1 MTCSVPT
8 GFSIHEFEGKLV
20 WSLTQSWWST
30 IITNVRK
37 MSWLQGLQWQNRHIW
52 ENTLKKNN
60 HSLRT
65 ELPLCSLQNN
75 VLPVFEIL
83 TTLWLY
89 NGKSSI
95 HLPGFDDVYI
105 NRASVYFTK
114 KCIPQSRWNY
124 HKVSRERSNALASH
138 QCVPGSISRLG
149 VICGLS
155 LSLLWEVFARVLRFS
170 AVFTNLHLIKFDL
183 INLICTR
190 PHKLWALKPI
200 VFK

>member
-1 MTCSVPT
+1 MTKSPHLWEC
-8 GFSIHEFEGKLV
+8 FEK
-20 WSLTQSWWST
+20 
-30 IITNVRK
+30 I
-37 MSWLQGLQWQNRHIW
+37 
-52 ENTLKKNN
+52 N

-75 VLPVFEIL
+75 LLPVFEIL

-95 HLPGFDDVYI
+95 HLSGFDDVYI

-114 KCIPQSRWNY
+114 CIPQSRWNY
-124 HKVSRERSNALASH
+124 HEVSRKHSNTLASH

-155 LSLLWEVFARVLRFS
+155 LSLLWEVFPRVLRFS
-170 AVFTNLHLIKFDL
+170 SLFTNLHLIKFDL
-183 INLICTR
+183 INLICTQ
-190 PHKLWALKPI
+190 ALS
-200 VFK
+200 FKAYRCLLYTSPSPRDA